1 MGDRITQLPVASAVD
16 GTEIVPI
23 VQGGTTKQVLGSII
37 RRPFG
42 TAGGDLAGSYP
53 NPTLVAVT
61 TAQASVGSVTDIP
74 VISVDAKGRVTGLTT
89 APNTMG
95 TVTNVTAG
103 TGLSGGPI
111 TSTGSL
117 AVVYGTTAGTAAQGN
132 DARFG
137 TIPAPSTLNP
147 SPDSNSPVIGTSTD
161 FARADHS
168 HPKAVTSITGD
179 VVGSGA
185 ETINAELIS
194 ITSAQ
199 TNVGGINQ
207 IPQISIDAKGRVT
220 NLTTVSNPQTAITSL
235 TGDVIATGPGA
246 VSAQL
251 SASGVAAG
259 TYGYGSTGKVGSITV
274 DAKGRIGSASEAT
287 IVLPVEKESNTTV
300 TVGYGQKAF
309 TFSNN
314 TGVNPYF
321 VLQPVTITATNGQ
334 RWMSGF
340 VSASTSSFVQV
351 GVVAC
356 FPAGEVS
363 FNSWRIRPGLT
374 LPANLNGATPGQVLA
389 FDGSGMLVP
398 SSGGSAN
405 ATAIQGRPVSAGT
418 PDAGNALVWSGSEW
432 QPSVVSGGG
441 TSTIWNSTTTYEP
454 GTIVSTSENDPA
466 WVCVQQN
473 TNSLPAIGDQYWSPI
488 IANAFQLQGYDVS
501 SSIPNDGDAL
511 VWDNSLQQWKPTAGG
526 AGTDATAIQGTGV
539 TTTAPTIGQSLVYD
553 GANYAPSLAD
563 AGKLQGTEILSN
575 IIPTASQVLTW
586 DLKDPATGPS
596 AGYAWQPANLP
607 SNATQLQ
614 STPISTT
621 APSVGQFLSLVTGE
635 DSINRW
641 TPVAAPSNTNATTLQ
656 STAVSATAPVSGDL
670 LRFDGTSWSPF
681 SGIVYPYWNISN
693 YYNIGDRV
701 AHDGKIWVST
711 TAGTSNT
718 PSTGS
723 AYWAENIGSNSG
735 SPSNQSTP
743 AYWLRITTPAGDGYM
758 PIYV

>member
-53 NPTLVAVT
+53 NPTLAAVT
-61 TAQASVGSVTDIP
+61 TAQASIGSVTDIP

-95 TVTNVTAG
+95 TVTSVTAG

-137 TIPAPSTLNP
+137 TIPEASTLNP

-185 ETINAELIS
+185 ETITASLVS

-207 IPQISIDAKGRVT
+207 IPQISVDAKGRVT
-220 NLTTVSNPQTAITSL
+220 SLTAIANPQTAITSL

-274 DAKGRIGSASEAT
+274 DAKGRIGSASEST
-287 IVLPVEKESNTTV
+287 IVLPVEKESSTNV
-300 TVGYGQKAF
+300 AVGYGLKTFA
-309 TFSNN
+309 FSNN

-321 VLQPVTITATNGQ
+321 STQPVTITATNGQ

-340 VSASTSSFVQV
+340 VVGSSASSVQV
-351 GVVAC
+351 NVTSC
-356 FPAGEVS
+356 FPTGEVS
-363 FNSWRIRPGLT
+363 FNSWRIRPGLN
-374 LPANLNGATPGQVLA
+374 LPIDLVGATAGQVLA
-389 FDGSGMLVP
+389 FDGIGRLIP

-405 ATAIQGRPVSAGT
+405 ATAIQGRPVSGNA
-418 PDAGNALVWSGSEW
+418 PDTGNALVWSGSEW

-454 GTIVSTSENDPA
+454 GQIVTTSSSDPA
-466 WVCVQQN
+466 WVCVIQN
-473 TNSLPAIGDQYWSPI
+473 TDSQPNISNSFWSPI
-488 IANAFQLQGYDVS
+488 VANAFQLQGYDVS
-501 SSIPNDGDAL
+501 SNIPSDGDAL
-511 VWDNSLQQWKPTAGG
+511 VWDDSLQQWKPTAGG
-526 AGTDATAIQGTGV
+526 AGADATSIRGTEV
-539 TTTAPTIGQSLVYD
+539 TTTAPTTGQSLVYD

-563 AGKLQGTEILSN
+563 AGKLQGTEILSG
-575 IIPTASQVLTW
+575 ITPAESQVLTW
-586 DLKDPATGPS
+586 GLKDPINPS
-596 AGYAWQPANLP
+596 SGYAWRPSGAN
-607 SNATQLQ
+607 AVELQ
-614 STPISTT
+614 GDPISAT
-621 APSVGQFLSLVTGE
+621 APSVGQILKFVTGE

-641 TPVAAPSNTNATTLQ
+641 TPADASTNATQLQSTPISGATPSAGQFLSLVVGEDSVGRWTPVANPSNGNATSLQ
-656 STAVSATAPVSGDL
+656 STAVSATAPAATQGLV
-670 LRFDGTSWSPF
+670 FNGTNW
-681 SGIVYPYWNISN
+681 
-693 YYNIGDRV
+693 
-701 AHDGKIWVST
+701 
-711 TAGTSNT
+711 T
-718 PSTGS
+718 PTDVLNVS
-723 AYWAENIGSNSG
+723 AYSG
-735 SPSNQSTP
+735 SPSNASSNAGWIQIIIPGVSTP
-743 AYWLRITTPAGDGYM
+743 TFI
-758 PIYV
+758 PIYQ